1 MTKKVIA
8 RSKHDDSQIISPSFL
23 PEKPGGSFRLIL
35 NLKKLNENND
45 KKHFKMETK
54 SLILKLV
61 TPKTYFTKIDLK
73 YVYYI
78 ISVAAEHQKYLK
90 FFPLNDLH

>member
-8 RSKHDDSQIISPSFL
+8 RSEHDDSQIISQSFL
-23 PEKPGGSFRLIL
+23 PEKPGGSSRLIL

-61 TPKTYFTKIDLK
+61 TPKTYFTKTDLK
-73 YVYYI
+73 DAYYI
-78 ISVAAEHQKYLK
+78 ISIAAEHQKYLK
-90 FFPLNDLH
+90 FFPMNDLH

>member
-23 PEKPGGSFRLIL
+23 PEKPGGSSRLIL
-35 NLKKLNENND
+35 SLKKLNEN

-73 YVYYI
+73 DVYYI
-78 ISVAAEHQKYLK
+78 ISIAAEHQKYLK
-90 FFPLNDLH
+90 FFPINDLH